1 VSKSLFDISEKI
13 ETQRLLLRAYQA
25 GDGAMLYAAGL
36 RNQDHLSEFESG
48 NVLMSLKDEKHAE
61 AVVRELGEKW
71 AACECFF
78 IGLFEKTTNEWVG
91 QVYVGPT
98 DWELPEF
105 TLGFVADVHHEGKGF
120 ISEAVQRVLKLLFED
135 LGAHRVRSEC
145 NENNIRSVRVL
156 ERCGFHREAHLRENK
171 RNTDGSYYG
180 DYLYAMLRQE
190 YFLR

>member
-120 ISEAVQRVLKLLFED
+120 ISEAVRRILKLLFED
-135 LGAHRVRSEC
+135 LRAHRVRSEC

-156 ERCGFHREAHLRENK
+156 ERCGLHREAHLRENK
-171 RNTDGSYYG
+171 RNTDGSYHG

>member
-105 TLGFVADVHHEGKGF
+105 TLGFVADVHHEGKGY
-120 ISEAVQRVLKLLFED
+120 ISEAVRRVLKLLFED

>member
-1 VSKSLFDISEKI
+1 MSKSLFDISEKI

-105 TLGFVADVHHEGKGF
+105 TLGFVADVLHEGKGF
-120 ISEAVQRVLKLLFED
+120 ISEAVRRILKLLFED
-135 LGAHRVRSEC
+135 LRAHRVRSEC

-190 YFLR
+190 YFLC

>member
-105 TLGFVADVHHEGKGF
+105 TLGFVADVLHEGKGF
-120 ISEAVQRVLKLLFED
+120 ISEAVRRILKLLFED
-135 LGAHRVRSEC
+135 LRAHRVRSEC

-180 DYLYAMLRQE
+180 DYLYAILRQE
-190 YFLR
+190 